1 MLFSLIIPTYN
12 ERQNIIPL
20 IQRVTFV
27 LDNVIDDF
35 EIIVVDDDSPDRT
48 WQLVEDLTRENP
60 RLRVIRRLD
69 EKGLA
74 TSVVVGWKV
83 AKGEILGVMDGDLQ
97 HPPESL
103 PDLLNSILSTNA
115 EIVVAS
121 RNVTGGG
128 VSEWS
133 LIRRLISWGA
143 AFFATF
149 MLPGMLKAVRDPM
162 SGYFLIKRTVIESV
176 DLKPKG
182 YKILLEVLA
191 RGKYQTVTEV
201 PYIFDERK
209 EGGSKLGPRQYSE
222 FLAHIN
228 KLAAETGQIGR
239 FLRFCTVGLSGVF
252 VNEGALK
259 FFTEVSGLYYV
270 YSSILAVEIAIISN
284 FLFNEFW
291 TFRDRSNQR
300 PEMANRLGR
309 LVKFNLIC
317 ALGGTLNVVT
327 LWVLTDLAGLYYLF
341 SNLIG
346 IGISTLWNY
355 GLNSNLTWELKVVH
369 RVERAHYQDEI
380 ELNKRYRFKPNIRKS
395 NK

>member
-1 MLFSLIIPTYN
+1 
-12 ERQNIIPL
+12 
-20 IQRVTFV
+20 
-27 LDNVIDDF
+27 
-35 EIIVVDDDSPDRT
+35 
-48 WQLVEDLTRENP
+48 
-60 RLRVIRRLD
+60 
-69 EKGLA
+69 
-74 TSVVVGWKV
+74 VVGWKV

-209 EGGSKLGPRQYSE
+209 EGGSKLGPRQYLE

>member
-20 IQRVTFV
+20 IQSVTFV

-74 TSVVVGWKV
+74 TAVVVGWKV

-209 EGGSKLGPRQYSE
+209 EGGSKLGPRQYLE

-380 ELNKRYRFKPNIRKS
+380 ELNKRYRFKANIRKS